1 MQDCYEA
8 SVQFLVFQNGK
19 PARDFVLSGAYLF
32 GMDMVPLRYV
42 ESISFRDGVISCVRK
57 GDDAAGLTLLWP
69 VEEAGS
75 FLLPTTRLPER
86 QEPYILN
93 VELARARLMQITLKR
108 EDWALFEE
116 MDKFA
121 DLAHEAQALFIQAL
135 QHISDPARASI
146 LADEA
151 MKKGLLFSEKLSLR
165 YAEQY
170 LTLRF
175 KNRGLG
181 KHTLGCSIEPRRM
194 EDERYC
200 KFLLDMF
207 SFVTVPIDWSQI
219 VREKGKYDFSAVD
232 VWMEY
237 MAGKRLAVNC
247 GPLLCFEPGKV
258 PGWLLEQKPEFEKV
272 RELAYEFVGKMVGRY
287 GKYVHFW
294 TVISGM
300 NAKNCFG
307 FTYEQMIE
315 MTRTACLAAKAA
327 DAKGRRII
335 EVHFPWGE
343 YYAREKMTMPPLIY
357 ADVVIQS
364 GISFDAFGLVLEFGK
379 DKPGMHIRDLMQISS
394 RLDCFAVFSKPLHI
408 TVSVPG
414 AAADCDR
421 AGAWRKPWDESVQ
434 ADWIEQFYKIT
445 LGRPFVSTVTYGH
458 LTGGPETIPACG
470 LVNEDM
476 TLRKAYVSISKFQK
490 MILKTAAAPK

>member
-1 MQDCYEA
+1 
-8 SVQFLVFQNGK
+8 VQFLVFHDGK
-19 PARDFVLSGAYLF
+19 PAKDFVLSGAFLF

-42 ESISFRDGVISCVRK
+42 DSITFHDGAIDCVRK

-69 VEEAGS
+69 VEEAGTFMLS
-75 FLLPTTRLPER
+75 TTRLPER
-86 QEPYILN
+86 PEPYILN

-121 DLAHEAQALFIQAL
+121 DLAHEAQSLFIQAL
-135 QHISDPARASI
+135 QHISDASKASM

-151 MKKGLLFSEKLSLR
+151 MKKGLLFSEKLALR

-170 LTLRF
+170 LALRF

-181 KHTLGCSIEPRRM
+181 KHTLGCCIDPKRIE
-194 EDERYC
+194 EERYSKC
-200 KFLLDMF
+200 VTDMF
-207 SFVTVPIDWSQI
+207 SSVTVPVSWGQI
-219 VREKGKYDFSAVD
+219 VREKGKYDFSALD
-232 VWMEY
+232 HCIEY
-237 MAGKRLAVNC
+237 LANKRMAINC
-247 GPLLCFEPGKV
+247 GPLLCFEPDQV

-272 RELAYEFVGKMVGRY
+272 REQAYEFVTKIVSRY

-307 FTYEQMIE
+307 FAYEQMIE
-315 MTRTACLAAKAA
+315 MTRTACLAAKAS

-335 EVHFPWGE
+335 ELNQPWGE
-343 YYAREKMTMPPLIY
+343 YYSKEKMTIPPLIY
-357 ADVVIQS
+357 ADVIIQS
-364 GISFDAFGLVLEFGK
+364 GISFDAFGLVVEFGK
-379 DKPGMHIRDLMQISS
+379 DLPGMHIRDLMQISS

-408 TVSVPG
+408 MVSVPG
-414 AAADCDR
+414 R
-421 AGAWRKPWDESVQ
+421 AVDTERVGAWKKPWDESVQ

-445 LGRPFVSTVTYGH
+445 LGRPFVSTVTYAH
-458 LTGGPETIPACG
+458 LVDSPDSMPSGGLAG
-470 LVNEDM
+470 ADLAV
-476 TLRKAYVSISKFQK
+476 RKAYVSIGKFQK
-490 MILKTAAAPK
+490 MILKTAAAAK

>member
-1 MQDCYEA
+1 
-8 SVQFLVFQNGK
+8 VKFLVYQNGE
-19 PARDFVLSGAYLF
+19 PAKDFVLSGAYLF

-42 ESISFRDGVISCVRK
+42 ESITFRDGVIDCVRK

-69 VEEAGS
+69 VGEAGT

-86 QEPYILN
+86 PEPYILN

-135 QHISDPARASI
+135 QHISDPARASL

-170 LTLRF
+170 LALRF

-181 KHTLGCSIEPRRM
+181 KHTLGCCIEPKRI
-194 EDERYC
+194 EEERYSKC
-200 KFLLDMF
+200 VTDMF
-207 SFVTVPIDWSQI
+207 SSVTVPVNWGQI
-219 VREKGKYDFSAVD
+219 AREKGKFDFSALD
-232 VWMEY
+232 SCIEY
-237 MAGKRLAVNC
+237 LSGKRMAINC
-247 GPLLCFEPGKV
+247 GPLLCFEPDKM

-272 RELAYEFVGKMVGRY
+272 REQAYEFVGKIVSRY

-307 FTYEQMIE
+307 FAYEQLIE
-315 MTRTACLAAKAA
+315 MTRTACLAAKSA

-335 EVHFPWGE
+335 EINSPWGE
-343 YYAREKMTMPPLIY
+343 YYSREKMTIPPMIY
-357 ADVVIQS
+357 ADVIIQS

-379 DKPGMHIRDLMQISS
+379 DLPGMHIRDLMQLSS

-408 TVSVPG
+408 TLSIPG
-414 AAADCDR
+414 SAADSGR
-421 AGAWRKPWDESVQ
+421 AGVWRKPWDENVQ

-445 LGRPFVSTVTYGH
+445 LGRPFVSTVTYAH
-458 LTGGPETIPACG
+458 LVDGPESMSAGG
-470 LVNEDM
+470 LSGADLTV
-476 TLRKAYVSISKFQK
+476 RKAYVSIGKFQK

>member
-1 MQDCYEA
+1 
-8 SVQFLVFQNGK
+8 VQFLVYQNGK
-19 PARDFVLSGAYLF
+19 PATDFVLSGAYLF

-42 ESISFRDGVISCVRK
+42 ESITFKDGVIDCVRK

-69 VEEAGS
+69 VEEAGT

-86 QEPYILN
+86 PEPYILN

-121 DLAHEAQALFIQAL
+121 DLAHEAQALFIKAL
-135 QHISDPARASI
+135 QHISDPSRASM

-151 MKKGLLFSEKLSLR
+151 LKKGLLFSEKLSLR

-170 LTLRF
+170 LALRF

-181 KHTLGCSIEPRRM
+181 KHTLGCSIEPKRI
-194 EDERYC
+194 EEERYSKC
-200 KFLLDMF
+200 LLDMF
-207 SFVTVPIDWSQI
+207 SSATVPVNWGQI
-219 VREKGKYDFSAVD
+219 AKENGKYDFSALD
-232 VWMEY
+232 SCIEHL
-237 MAGKRLAVNC
+237 AGKRMAINC
-247 GPLLCFEPGKV
+247 GPLLCFEPSQV
-258 PGWLLEQKPEFEKV
+258 PGWLLEEKPEFEKV
-272 RELAYEFVGKMVGRY
+272 REQAYEFISKIVSRY
-287 GKYVHFW
+287 GKFVHFW

-300 NAKNCFG
+300 NARNCFG
-307 FTYEQMIE
+307 FAYEQMIE

-335 EVHFPWGE
+335 EIDSLWGE
-343 YYAREKMTMPPLIY
+343 YYAREKMTIPPMIY
-357 ADVVIQS
+357 ADVIIQS

-379 DKPGMHIRDLMQISS
+379 DQPGMHIRDLMQLSS

-408 TVSVPG
+408 TISVPG
-414 AAADCDR
+414 AATGSGR
-421 AGAWRKPWDESVQ
+421 AGAWKKPWDEHVQ

-445 LGRPFVSTVTYGH
+445 LGRPFVSTVTYAPLVDGPDSMPA
-458 LTGGPETIPACG
+458 GGLAG
-470 LVNEDM
+470 EDM
-476 TLRKAYVSISKFQK
+476 AVRKVYLSIGKFQK
-490 MILKTAAAPK
+490 MILKTAAATK